1 MRILF
6 VLPFLL
12 LLPAMGNPP
21 PVNCEEWAQKT
32 EQTFRKMDEALRLKS
47 GMLLGEMETAKGA
60 LEGCIEQN
68 KAVSTRM
75 AMVWFLAD
83 GGCLGTLGLMIFHQR
98 RMKRALRLL
107 PHLVNIKDQVQPVKY
122 APSQKLHWAA
132 LGVMGSTFILINLF
146 ALVL

>member
-1 MRILF
+1 MKILF

-21 PVNCEEWAQKT
+21 PVDCAEWAQKT
-32 EQTFRKMDEALRLKS
+32 EQTFRKMDEAIKLKA

-83 GGCLGTLGLMIFHQR
+83 GGCFATVVLLLLHQR

-122 APSQKLHWAA
+122 APSQNLFWAA
-132 LGVMGSTFILINLF
+132 VGVMGTTFFLINLF

>member
-21 PVNCEEWAQKT
+21 PVDCAEWAQKT
-32 EQTFRKMDEALRLKS
+32 EQTFRKMDDAIKLKA

-60 LEGCIEQN
+60 LEGCIDQN

-75 AMVWFLAD
+75 AMVWFLSD
-83 GGCLGTLGLMIFHQR
+83 VGSLVSLGLVILHQR
-98 RMKRALRLL
+98 RMKRALKQL
-107 PHLVNIKDQVQPVKY
+107 PHQVQIKDHVQPVRY
-122 APSQKLHWAA
+122 APSQKLYWAA
-132 LGVMGSTFILINLF
+132 IGVMGSTFVLINLF

>member
-21 PVNCEEWAQKT
+21 PVDCAEWAQKT
-32 EQTFRKMDEALRLKS
+32 EQTFRKMDDAIKLKA

-60 LEGCIEQN
+60 LEGCIDQN

-75 AMVWFLAD
+75 AMVWFLSD
-83 GGCLGTLGLMIFHQR
+83 GGCLATLGLMIMHQR
-98 RMKRALRLL
+98 RMKLALKLL
-107 PHLVNIKDQVQPVKY
+107 PHLAQIKDQVQPVKY
-122 APSQKLHWAA
+122 APSQNLYWAA
-132 LGVMGSTFILINLF
+132 IGVTGTTCILINLF